1 MGGRLVRWAAF
12 AIVLLPALALV
23 LTLCIKFKLD
33 PLPLASGLLRV
44 WGWLTWRNGPMID
57 SIHFEKIEFVD
68 R

>member
-12 AIVLLPALALV
+12 AIVLLPASALV
-23 LTLCIKFKLD
+23 LTLCRKFKLD
-33 PLPLASGLLRV
+33 PLAFASGLLRV

-57 SIHFEKIEFVD
+57 PIHSDNFELVD